1 MRYFQENIAK
11 IEKAYDAF
19 LGEFPLCYGYWKKY
33 ADHEAKLGPSE
44 KIVDVYERAVKAV
57 AYSVD
62 IWMHYSAYAIEKFD
76 SPKTTRRCDEVLS
89 FLSRLDVLIFVWK
102 RDKGHP

>member
-1 MRYFQENIAK
+1 MQESIVK

-33 ADHEAKLGPSE
+33 ADHEAKLGTPE

-62 IWMHYSAYAIEKFD
+62 IWMHYSAYAMEKFD
-76 SPKTTRRCDEVLS
+76 NPEMIRRYVVISYCQ
-89 FLSRLDVLIFVWK
+89 SRLGVLIFVWK
-102 RDKGHP
+102 TDEGHP